1 MKVWNDEQV
10 KSKALQIVC
19 NRTFIATRAYL
30 HPSSKK
36 LYLDMRYNFNR
47 AVFAEVKRLCKVL
60 NFDEIKRNQIIRAR
74 NRAYYMPL
82 TWRNSPLW
90 IDYQKNKKDLKF
102 VTDTRLIFYSGR
114 NHWAKT
120 PADLQIL
127 KVIAKHF
134 KNL

>member
-1 MKVWNDEQV
+1 MVWNDEHV
-10 KSKALQIVC
+10 KRKALQIVC

-36 LYLDMRYNFNR
+36 LYLDMRYNFNK
-47 AVFAEVKRLCKVL
+47 AVFAEVKRLCTVL
-60 NFDEIKRNQIIRAR
+60 NFDEIKSKQITRAR
-74 NRAYYMPL
+74 NRIYNTPV

-90 IDYQKNKKDLKF
+90 IDYQRNKHELKF

-120 PADLQIL
+120 PADLQVL
-127 KVIAKHF
+127 RVICKHF